1 MTTGHIQFSTDIL
14 RRLGEEL
21 NPSPDQGIL
30 ELVKNSYD
38 ADATSCVVEFDRLDW
53 PNGSVS
59 VSDDGDGMN
68 AQAIADG
75 WLVVGSSLKSPT
87 RRTRLGRIPAGS
99 KGLGRLAALRL
110 GRCATLITRPRSEP
124 EYQYE
129 LELNWD
135 AYDNVRV
142 VENVPV
148 PVRRLKRRPG
158 VAHGTQVILKQ
169 LQPRIGRL
177 DAKRLAR
184 VLILLADPFTDDPSA
199 FKPTLKSTEFADLEQ
214 LVAARYFSDADLHL
228 VARLSQAG
236 RAEVSVVDWK
246 GATIF
251 DGRHNDVANRRSGAR
266 YECPLAELDLWV
278 FILTRDAF
286 QARNT
291 TLSEV
296 RAWLK
301 QFGGVHL
308 YYHGLR
314 VGPYGNPG
322 NDWLEINL
330 RRAQS
335 PEERPSTNT
344 SIGRLSVVDPRS
356 MLLQKTDRTGFV
368 EGPAFAELR
377 AFAQDSLEWMARRRL
392 EAAEDRRRRERRE
405 TPKRSTRAKVTV
417 EKALQDLPPRS
428 RTQVETAFS
437 SYDRSREREVN
448 ALRREVQLYR
458 TLSTA
463 GITAATFAHEAVGNP
478 IKAITNSISTIGRR
492 GQVAFGKKYADV
504 LEKPVDSI
512 VRSIGAL
519 AVLGNAT
526 LRLLQS
532 EKRRVARVDVNQVI
546 RNTLETLEPFLASRQ
561 IKVTRQLCEGEPY
574 LKGTEA
580 SVESIVTNLLN
591 NSIVALEQTRR
602 FREIGLVT
610 VVDGGFVLIQI
621 EDNGPGIQEIELKD
635 IWLPGETTRA
645 NGTGLGLTIVRDA
658 TNDLGGHVNAKSPG
672 HLGGASFT
680 VALPILGS

>member
-1 MTTGHIQFSTDIL
+1 MTTGHIQFSTEIL

-38 ADATSCVVEFDRLDW
+38 ADAKSCVVEFNHVDKPD
-53 PNGSVS
+53 GSVS
-59 VSDDGDGMN
+59 VSDDGDGMD
-68 AQAIADG
+68 ARAITNG
-75 WLVVGSSLKSPT
+75 WLVVGRSPKSPT
-87 RRTRLGRIPAGS
+87 KRTRLGRIPAGN

-110 GRCATLITRPRSEP
+110 GRSATMITRPRGEP
-124 EYQYE
+124 DYQYE

-135 AYDNVRV
+135 AYDDAQV
-142 VENVPV
+142 VEAVPV
-148 PVRRLKRRPG
+148 QVRRNKRWSG
-158 VAHGTQVILKQ
+158 ATHGTQIVLRR
-169 LQPRIGRL
+169 LRPRIGKL

-184 VLILLADPFTDDPSA
+184 ALILLANPFSDDPSA
-199 FKPTLKSTEFADLEQ
+199 FKPTLKSREFADLAQ

-228 VARLSQAG
+228 VARLSRSG

-246 GATIF
+246 GASIF
-251 DGRHNDVANRRSGAR
+251 EGGHDDVAVRRSGAR
-266 YECPLAELDLWV
+266 YECPQADFDLWA
-278 FILTRDAF
+278 FILTKDAF

-291 TLSEV
+291 TLGEV

-314 VGPYGNPG
+314 VAPYGNPG
-322 NDWLEINL
+322 NDWLQINL
-330 RRAQS
+330 RRVQN

-344 SIGRLSVVDPRS
+344 SVGRLTVADPRS
-356 MLLQKTDRTGFV
+356 TLLQKTDRSGFV
-368 EGPAFAELR
+368 EEPAFEELR

-392 EAAEDRRRRERRE
+392 EAAEDRRRRERKE
-405 TPKRSTRAKVTV
+405 APKRSTRAKVSV
-417 EKALQDLPPRS
+417 EKALQNLPPRS

-437 SYDRSREREVN
+437 SYERSREREVT

-463 GITAATFAHEAVGNP
+463 GITAATFAHESAGNP

-492 GQVAFGKKYADV
+492 GQDALGKQYADV
-504 LEKPVDSI
+504 LQKPVDSI
-512 VRSIGAL
+512 VRSIRSL

-526 LRLLQS
+526 LRLLQN

-546 RNTLETLEPFLASRQ
+546 RNTLDTLEPFLASRR
-561 IKVTRQLCEGEPY
+561 IKITPQLCEGEPY
-574 LKGTEA
+574 LRGTEA
-580 SVESIVTNLLN
+580 SVESIVTNLVN
-591 NSIVALEQTRR
+591 NSVVALEQTRKSR
-602 FREIGLVT
+602 QIEVST
-610 VVDGGFVLIQI
+610 VVDGGFVLIQV
-621 EDNGPGIQEIELKD
+621 EDSGPGIHDIELKD

-658 TNDLGGHVNAKSPG
+658 TIDLAGNVDTKSTG
-672 HLGGASFT
+672 RLGGASFT
-680 VALPILGS
+680 VTLPILGS